1 MRRKR
6 YNLSHTFQWYI
17 NQKDMSNNI
26 SKSNIAK
33 NIKKLRQEKGISQD
47 RLSKLADLSLN
58 SIVNIEAGNNPN
70 PTIETLEKI
79 AKALE
84 VSIDELLKR

>member
-1 MRRKR
+1 
-6 YNLSHTFQWYI
+6 
-17 NQKDMSNNI
+17 MSNNI

-33 NIKKLRQEKGISQD
+33 NIRKLRQERGVSQD

-79 AKALE
+79 AKAFE
-84 VSIDELLKR
+84 VSIDELLKK

>member
-1 MRRKR
+1 MA
-6 YNLSHTFQWYI
+6 
-17 NQKDMSNNI
+17 NNI

-58 SIVNIEAGNNPN
+58 TVVNIEAGNNPN

-84 VSIDELLKR
+84 VSIDELLKK

>member
-1 MRRKR
+1 
-6 YNLSHTFQWYI
+6 
-17 NQKDMSNNI
+17 MSNNI

-58 SIVNIEAGNNPN
+58 TIVTIEAGNNPN

-79 AKALE
+79 AKALG
-84 VSIDELLKR
+84 VSVADLFKD